1 MSTITCHYCKK
12 SIRRKADLVT
22 IFSILR
28 GVKPYHARCWGV
40 AATKFAFGKNPWPI
54 NGKMFTIG
62 AIVSAVA
69 AVGVIFLAI
78 AALILSTAGGLMQEG
93 SITVFILLLFIGLS
107 FGINALIRLYSYN
120 KYEKVL
126 S

>member
-1 MSTITCHYCKK
+1 M
-12 SIRRKADLVT
+12 
-22 IFSILR
+22 
-28 GVKPYHARCWGV
+28 
-40 AATKFAFGKNPWPI
+40 AATKFAIGKNPWPI

-62 AIVSAVA
+62 AIVSAV
-69 AVGVIFLAI
+69 VGLGVFFLAI
-78 AALILSTAGGLMQEG
+78 VAFIFSAAGGFTEEG